1 MSCYLWSICLS
12 VSFCRLPSSEPLNYP
27 LGQIMTSGQM
37 FFYGQVFQDTGQI
50 LCYADKNWKKGNCVS
65 NHFPPKIGF
74 PLNNECAPLDIH
86 PCCFDWGVAW
96 RCSPARQL
104 VLSRW
109 MAPNG
114 LGTPVLCCF
123 LPNYLHPS
131 ISALPSVRFWL
142 SVPFVFCPCASI
154 ICKIYVSLSILSFDQ
169 SGVGIGKICNSLS
182 ILFLSYLSANVF
194 HLGFSISMSMRSIR
208 LSKPIER
215 SLLAIETARSVCRSK
230 QS

>member
-12 VSFCRLPSSEPLNYP
+12 VSFCRLHSSEPLNCP
-27 LGQIMTSGQM
+27 LGQIMTSGQI
-37 FFYGQVFQDTGQI
+37 FFYGQGFQVTRKI
-50 LCYADKNWKKGNCVS
+50 LCYADANLEKRSLCVKS
-65 NHFPPKIGF
+65 FPPIGF
-74 PLNNECAPLDIH
+74 PHNNECAPLDIH

-131 ISALPSVRFWL
+131 ISALPSVCFWL
-142 SVPFVFCPCASI
+142 SVPFVFCPCVSI

>member
-1 MSCYLWSICLS
+1 
-12 VSFCRLPSSEPLNYP
+12 
-27 LGQIMTSGQM
+27 
-37 FFYGQVFQDTGQI
+37 
-50 LCYADKNWKKGNCVS
+50 
-65 NHFPPKIGF
+65 
-74 PLNNECAPLDIH
+74 
-86 PCCFDWGVAW
+86 
-96 RCSPARQL
+96 
-104 VLSRW
+104 

-131 ISALPSVRFWL
+131 ISALPSVCSWL
-142 SVPFVFCPCASI
+142 PVPFVFCPCASI

-230 QS
+230 QSLFFCLGTQGEASFGDGVGLVNADFDVYFQELSNLWLFA